1 MARETAYRLRARAG
15 AQGFAAAWDVA
26 LARPRSEAGRARLEA
41 ALAACMSCYEP
52 GPVHDASGAVVGIV
66 HPSDLPAALQGE
78 VGQALRVEFDHQ
90 TGPMQLDRARRDAE
104 FICDKAIW
112 IASRNSSQNGP
123 FALRQSR
130 GFRKSVGLFGGTTG
144 YTLKPA
150 EAAVDR
156 AEQCGLLDRFGEKV
170 GSARLHRLYGERRIA
185 IARQHHDGHVDTASR
200 QLRLNLQAVHVGH
213 ANVHQHHVRAQP
225 PGALHR
231 FAAAGGFRADFHV
244 GHLHQT
250 FQAHSGQGLVV
261 ADQDLHFRDVVHG
274 FPFFLFTRFF
284 YWSG

>member
-1 MARETAYRLRARAG
+1 MPV
-15 AQGFAAAWDVA
+15 F
-26 LARPRSEAGRARLEA
+26 GRFVQVDGE
-41 ALAACMSCYEP
+41 
-52 GPVHDASGAVVGIV
+52 
-66 HPSDLPAALQGE
+66 SDPQQ

-156 AEQCGLLDRFGEKV
+156 AEQPEAV
-170 GSARLHRLYGERRIA
+170 PAEPARRR
-185 IARQHHDGHVDTASR
+185 RWPSSSP
-200 QLRLNLQAVHVGH
+200 L
-213 ANVHQHHVRAQP
+213 
-225 PGALHR
+225 
-231 FAAAGGFRADFHV
+231 
-244 GHLHQT
+244 
-250 FQAHSGQGLVV
+250 
-261 ADQDLHFRDVVHG
+261 
-274 FPFFLFTRFF
+274 
-284 YWSG
+284 